1 MNSPPRHLV
10 LWLPDWPV
18 RAALGTPPGD
28 EPVAVVQANTVIA
41 CSATA
46 RAQGVRRGQRRRL
59 AQTRSPGLRILPADA
74 LQEQRMF
81 LPVLRLLEELVPGVQ
96 PLRPGLIALRA
107 RGAARYYGGEEQAAL
122 HLIDALAVHT
132 HPGARAGIADG
143 LFTAEQ
149 AARLADTAPDS
160 IPVCVVPQGASRDFL
175 APLPIQVLGDEQ
187 ITSLLTKLGVR
198 TLADFAALEAGL
210 VRDRLGDRGVRLRDL
225 AAGADSRPLTPQAP
239 EPQLAREVVFDS
251 PLAQA
256 EQVAFAVRQTAD
268 AVTAGLID
276 LSQVCTEVRIDL
288 TDDDGA
294 VSSRVWM
301 HPTSFEASDL
311 VDRVRWQLE
320 GMATAFASTE
330 RASREQVPNERV
342 GAGILEVRITPTRVD
357 DSAHHQPGLFG
368 QGPEQR
374 LHHAVSRVQALLG
387 HRGVVTP
394 QVTGGRRLA
403 ERQLFQPWGD
413 KTSHERNATL
423 PWPGSLPPPHPSEV
437 FAPPLPARVTA
448 ADGTPPTVD
457 ERGTLSAP
465 PARIEDSGVLSWA
478 GPWPLRERAWDA
490 DRAGAA
496 QRFQIVDDSQRA
508 WLALWEDGS
517 WWIEGRYR

>member
-1 MNSPPRHLV
+1 MNAPPRHLV

-28 EPVAVVQANTVIA
+28 EPVAVAAANTIVA
-41 CSATA
+41 CSASA

-59 AQTRSPGLRILPADA
+59 AQTRSPGLRIFPADPQ
-74 LQEQRMF
+74 QEQRMF
-81 LPVLRLLEELVPGVQ
+81 VPVLRLLEELVPGIQ
-96 PLRPGLIALRA
+96 PLRPGLVALRA

-122 HLIDALAVHT
+122 HLIDALADHT
-132 HPGARAGIADG
+132 HPGVRAGVADG

-149 AARLADTAPDS
+149 AARLTGPASSDAAP
-160 IPVCVVPQGASRDFL
+160 VRVVEPGASRDFL
-175 APLPIQVLGDEQ
+175 APLPVQALDDAQ
-187 ITSLLTKLGVR
+187 ITALLTKLGVR
-198 TLADFAALEAGL
+198 TLADFAALEADL
-210 VRDRLGDRGVRLRDL
+210 VRDRLGERGVRLHDL
-225 AAGADSRPLTPQAP
+225 AGGADSRPLVPQAP
-239 EPQLAREVVFDS
+239 EPQLAREIVFDG
-251 PLAQA
+251 PLTQA
-256 EQVAFAVRQTAD
+256 EQVAFAVRRTAD
-268 AVTAGLID
+268 AVTAGLAE

-294 VSSRVWM
+294 VNSRVWM

-320 GMATAFASTE
+320 GLAGAFAATE
-330 RASREQVPNERV
+330 RASTDRTA
-342 GAGILEVRITPTRVD
+342 AGILEVRITPTRVD

-413 KTSHERNATL
+413 KTPHERNATL
-423 PWPGSLPPPHPSEV
+423 PWPGSLPAPLPSEV
-437 FAPPLPARVTA
+437 FIPPLPARVTA
-448 ADGTPPTVD
+448 ADGTAPTVD
-457 ERGTLSAP
+457 ERGALSAP
-465 PARIEDSGVLSWA
+465 PARIEDVPVRSWA

-490 DRAGAA
+490 ERARTA
-496 QRFQIVDDSQRA
+496 QRFQIVDESQRA

-517 WWIEGRYR
+517 WWVEGRYR

>member
-1 MNSPPRHLV
+1 MSAPPRHLV

-18 RAALGTPPGD
+18 RAALGAPPGD
-28 EPVAVVQANTVIA
+28 EPVAVIQANAVIA
-41 CSATA
+41 CSASA
-46 RAQGVRRGQRRRL
+46 RAQGVRRGQRRRQ
-59 AQTRSPGLRILPADA
+59 AQTRSPGLRILPADP

-96 PLRPGLIALRA
+96 PLRPGLVALRA
-107 RGAARYYGGEEQAAL
+107 RGAARFYGGEEQAAR
-122 HLIDALAVHT
+122 HLIEALEAHA
-132 HPGARAGIADG
+132 HPGTRAGVADG

-149 AARLADTAPDS
+149 AARMAE
-160 IPVCVVPQGASRDFL
+160 PVHVVEQGDARGFL
-175 APLPIQVLGDEQ
+175 APLPVQVLGDEQ
-187 ITSLLTKLGVR
+187 ITTLLTKLGVR
-198 TLADFAALEAGL
+198 TLADFAALQAGD
-210 VRDRLGDRGVRLRDL
+210 VRDRLGERGVRLHDL
-225 AAGADSRPLTPQAP
+225 AVGSDSRPLQPQAP
-239 EPQLAREVVFDS
+239 EPQLAREIVFDG

-268 AVTAGLID
+268 AVTAGLAE

-288 TDDDGA
+288 TDDDGG

-320 GMATAFASTE
+320 WMAGALADT
-330 RASREQVPNERV
+330 ERV

-387 HRGVVTP
+387 HRGVITP

-403 ERQLFQPWGD
+403 ERQLLQPWGD
-413 KTSHERNATL
+413 KTPHERSTAL
-423 PWPGSLPPPHPSEV
+423 PWPGSLPAPLPSEV
-437 FAPPLPARVTA
+437 FTPPVPTRVTS
-448 ADGTPPTVD
+448 ADGSAPSVD
-457 ERGTLSAP
+457 ERGALSAP
-465 PARIEDSGVLSWA
+465 PARIEDVPVLSWA

-490 DRAGAA
+490 VQARTA
-496 QRFQIVDDSQRA
+496 QRFQIVDESQRA
-508 WLALWEDGS
+508 WLVLWEDGS
-517 WWIEGRYR
+517 WWAEGRYR

>member
-1 MNSPPRHLV
+1 MTSPPRHLV
-10 LWLPDWPV
+10 LWVPDWPV
-18 RAALGTPPGD
+18 RAALGTAPGD
-28 EPVAVVQANTVIA
+28 DPVAVMQANLVVA
-41 CSATA
+41 CSASA
-46 RAQGVRRGQRRRL
+46 RAQGVRRGQRRRV
-59 AQTRSPGLRILPADA
+59 AQTRSPGLRILPADPQ
-74 LQEQRMF
+74 QEQRVF
-81 LPVLRLLEELVPGVQ
+81 VPVLRLLEELVPGVQ
-96 PLRPGLIALRA
+96 PLRPGLVALRA
-107 RGAARYYGGEEQAAL
+107 RGAARYYGGEEQAAM
-122 HLIDALAVHT
+122 HLIDALAAHG
-132 HPGARAGIADG
+132 HPGARAGVADG

-149 AARLADTAPDS
+149 AARLAD
-160 IPVCVVPQGASRDFL
+160 PVLVVPQGGSREFL
-175 APLPIQVLGDEQ
+175 APLPVQALGDEQ
-187 ITSLLTKLGVR
+187 ITALMTKLGVR
-198 TLADFAALEAGL
+198 TLADLAALDVAH
-210 VRDRLGDRGVRLRDL
+210 VRDRLGERGVRLHDL
-225 AAGADSRPLTPQAP
+225 AAGADSRPLTPQKP
-239 EPQLAREVVFDS
+239 EPQLAREIVFDS

-268 AVTAGLID
+268 AVIGGLAE
-276 LSQVCTEVRIDL
+276 LAQVCTEVRIDL

-294 VSSRVWM
+294 VSSRAWM

-320 GMATAFASTE
+320 GMAAQFAAT
-330 RASREQVPNERV
+330 ERV

-374 LHHAVSRVQALLG
+374 LHHAVSRVQAMLG

-413 KTSHERNATL
+413 KTPHERDAAL

-448 ADGTPPTVD
+448 ADGTAPTVD

-465 PARIEDSGVLSWA
+465 PARIDDVPVLSWA
-478 GPWPLRERAWDA
+478 GPWPLRERTWDA
-490 DRAGAA
+490 AHARMA
-496 QRFQIVDDSQRA
+496 QRFQIVDESQRA
-508 WLALWEDGS
+508 WLALWEDGA
-517 WWIEGRYR
+517 WWFEGRYR

>member
-1 MNSPPRHLV
+1 MSAPPRHLV

-18 RAALGTPPGD
+18 RAALGAHQSD
-28 EPVAVVQANTVIA
+28 APVAVVQANTVVA
-41 CSATA
+41 CSASA
-46 RAQGVRRGQRRRL
+46 REQGVRRGQRRRL
-59 AQTRSPGLRILPADA
+59 AQTRSPGLRILPADP

-81 LPVLRLLEELVPGVQ
+81 VPVLRLLEELVPGIQ
-96 PLRPGLIALRA
+96 PLRPGLVTLRA

-149 AARLADTAPDS
+149 AARLAGPVRVIAP
-160 IPVCVVPQGASRDFL
+160 GASREFL
-175 APLPIQVLGDEQ
+175 APLPVQALGDEQ
-187 ITSLLTKLGVR
+187 IPTLLTRLGVR
-198 TLADFAALEAGL
+198 TLADFAALDIGH
-210 VRDRLGDRGVRLRDL
+210 VRDRLGERGVRLHDL
-225 AAGADSRPLTPQAP
+225 AAGADSRPLKPQAP
-239 EPQLAREVVFDS
+239 EPQLAREIVFDS
-251 PLAQA
+251 PLAQS
-256 EQVAFAVRQTAD
+256 EQVAFAVRRTAD
-268 AVTAGLID
+268 AVTAALAE

-288 TDDDGA
+288 TDDDGD

-320 GMATAFASTE
+320 GMTKTFADAE
-330 RASREQVPNERV
+330 RA
-342 GAGILEVRITPTRVD
+342 GAGILEVRIAPTRVD

-413 KTSHERNATL
+413 KTAHTRDAAP

-437 FAPPLPARVTA
+437 FTPPLPAKVTA
-448 ADGTPPTVD
+448 ADGTSPAVD
-457 ERGTLSAP
+457 ERGALSAP
-465 PARIEDSGVLSWA
+465 PARIDDVPVLGWA
-478 GPWPLRERAWDA
+478 GPWPLRERSWDA
-490 DRAGAA
+490 ERARMA
-496 QRFQIVDDSQRA
+496 QRFQIVDESQRA
-508 WLALWEDGS
+508 WLVLWEDGS
-517 WWIEGRYR
+517 WWVEGRYR

>member
-1 MNSPPRHLV
+1 MSAPPRHLV

-18 RAALGTPPGD
+18 RAALGAPPGD
-28 EPVAVVQANTVIA
+28 EPVAVVQANTVVA
-41 CSATA
+41 CSASA

-59 AQTRSPGLRILPADA
+59 AQTSSPGLRILPADP

-107 RGAARYYGGEEQAAL
+107 RGAARYYGGEEQAAR
-122 HLIDALAVHT
+122 HLIDALAEHT
-132 HPGARAGIADG
+132 HPGSRAGVADG

-149 AARLADTAPDS
+149 AARLAD
-160 IPVCVVPQGASRDFL
+160 PVRVVPAGGSRDFL
-175 APLPIQVLGDEQ
+175 APLPVQVLTDEQ
-187 ITSLLTKLGVR
+187 ITTLLTKLGVR
-198 TLADFAALEAGL
+198 TLADFAALEVGH
-210 VRDRLGDRGVRLRDL
+210 VRDRFGERGVRLHAL
-225 AAGADSRPLTPQAP
+225 AAGADSRPLTPQKP
-239 EPQLAREVVFDS
+239 EPQLAREIVFDS

-268 AVTAGLID
+268 AVTAGLAE

-288 TDDDGA
+288 TDDDGG

-320 GMATAFASTE
+320 GMASAFAET
-330 RASREQVPNERV
+330 ERV

-413 KTSHERNATL
+413 KTPHERDAAS

-437 FAPPLPARVTA
+437 FVPPVPARVMT
-448 ADGTPPTVD
+448 ADGTAPTVD
-457 ERGTLSAP
+457 ERGALSAP
-465 PARIEDSGVLSWA
+465 PAVIEDAPVLSWA

-490 DRAGAA
+490 DRSRTA
-496 QRFQIVDDSQRA
+496 QRFQIVDESQRA
-508 WLALWEDGS
+508 WLVLWEDGT
-517 WWIEGRYR
+517 WWAEGRYR

>member
-1 MNSPPRHLV
+1 
-10 LWLPDWPV
+10 
-18 RAALGTPPGD
+18 
-28 EPVAVVQANTVIA
+28 
-41 CSATA
+41 
-46 RAQGVRRGQRRRL
+46 
-59 AQTRSPGLRILPADA
+59 
-74 LQEQRMF
+74 MF
-81 LPVLRLLEELVPGVQ
+81 LPVLRLLEELVPGIQ
-96 PLRPGLIALRA
+96 PLRPGLVALRA
-107 RGAARYYGGEEQAAL
+107 RGASRYYGGEESAAR
-122 HLIDALAVHT
+122 HLIETLAEHS
-132 HPGARAGIADG
+132 HPASRAGIADG

-149 AARLADTAPDS
+149 AARLAD
-160 IPVCVVPQGASRDFL
+160 PVRVVGQGESRTFL

-187 ITSLLTKLGVR
+187 VTALLTKLGVR
-198 TLADFAALEAGL
+198 TLADFAALDVGH
-210 VRDRLGDRGVRLRDL
+210 VRDRLGERGVRLHDL

-239 EPQLAREVVFDS
+239 EPQLAREIVFDS

-268 AVTAGLID
+268 AVTDGLAE

-288 TDDDGA
+288 TDDDGD

-311 VDRVRWQLE
+311 IDRVRWQLE
-320 GMATAFASTE
+320 GIASTFADTE
-330 RASREQVPNERV
+330 RA

-394 QVTGGRRLA
+394 QVTGGRRLV
-403 ERQLFQPWGD
+403 ERQLFHPWGD
-413 KTSHERNATL
+413 KTPHLRDAAL
-423 PWPGSLPPPHPSEV
+423 PWPGSLPSPLPSEV
-437 FAPPLPARVTA
+437 FAPPLPARVNA
-448 ADGTPPTVD
+448 ADGTSPSVD
-457 ERGTLSAP
+457 ERGMLSAP
-465 PARIEDSGVLSWA
+465 PARIEDADVLSWA

-490 DRAGAA
+490 EHAHSA

-508 WLALWEDGS
+508 WLVLWEEGS

>member
-1 MNSPPRHLV
+1 MNAPPRHLV

-18 RAALGTPPGD
+18 RSALGAPPGD
-28 EPVAVVQANTVIA
+28 EPIAVVHANTVIA
-41 CSATA
+41 CSASA
-46 RAQGVRRGQRRRL
+46 RAQGVQRGQRRRL
-59 AQTRSPGLRILPADA
+59 AQTRSPQLRILPSDP
-74 LQEQRMF
+74 LQEQRTF
-81 LPVLRLLEELVPGVQ
+81 IPVLRLLEELVPGIQ
-96 PLRPGLIALRA
+96 PLRPGLVALRA
-107 RGAARYYGGEEQAAL
+107 RGASRYYGGEEQAAQ
-122 HLIDALAVHT
+122 HLIDTLAAHA
-132 HPGARAGIADG
+132 HPGSRAGIADG

-149 AARLADTAPDS
+149 AARLTGAV
-160 IPVCVVPQGASRDFL
+160 PVHVVAKGGSRDFL
-175 APLPIQVLGDEQ
+175 APLPVQVLGDEQ
-187 ITSLLTKLGVR
+187 IAALLVKLGVR

-210 VRDRLGDRGVRLRDL
+210 VRDRLGEKGVRLHDL
-225 AAGADSRPLTPQAP
+225 AAGADSRPLTPQSP

-268 AVTAGLID
+268 AVTARLAD

-288 TDDDGA
+288 TDDDGG
-294 VSSRVWM
+294 VSSRTWM

-320 GMATAFASTE
+320 GLTGSSAGAGRSDDE
-330 RASREQVPNERV
+330 RPR
-342 GAGILEVRITPTRVD
+342 AGILEVRITPTRVD

-394 QVTGGRRLA
+394 QVTGGRRLS

-413 KTSHERNATL
+413 KSSHERNATL
-423 PWPGSLPPPHPSEV
+423 PWPGSLPTPHPSEV
-437 FAPPLPARVTA
+437 FASPLPARVA
-448 ADGTPPTVD
+448 GADGAPPTVD
-457 ERGTLSAP
+457 ERGMLSAP
-465 PARIEDSGVLSWA
+465 PARIEDTAVVSWA

-490 DRAGAA
+490 GRARTAH
-496 QRFQIVDDSQRA
+496 RFQIVDESQRA
-508 WLALWEDGS
+508 WLALWEHGS

>member
-1 MNSPPRHLV
+1 MNAPPRHLV

-18 RAALGTPPGD
+18 RAALGSPPGD
-28 EPVAVVQANTVIA
+28 EPVAVVQANFVVA
-41 CSATA
+41 CSASA

-59 AQTRSPGLRILPADA
+59 AQTSSPGLRILPADP

-81 LPVLRLLEELVPGVQ
+81 LPVLRLLEELVPGIQ
-96 PLRPGLIALRA
+96 PLRPGLVALRA

-122 HLIDALAVHT
+122 HLIDTLAEHT
-132 HPGARAGIADG
+132 HPGARSGVADG

-149 AARLADTAPDS
+149 AARLAD
-160 IPVCVVPQGASRDFL
+160 PVRVVGQGGSRDFL
-175 APLPIQVLGDEQ
+175 APLPVHVLGDEQ
-187 ITSLLTKLGVR
+187 ITALLTKLGVR
-198 TLADFAALEAGL
+198 TLADFAALEAGH
-210 VRDRLGDRGVRLRDL
+210 VRDRLGEQGVRLHDL
-225 AAGADSRPLTPQAP
+225 AAGADSRPLTPQTP
-239 EPQLAREVVFDS
+239 EPQLAREIVFDS

-268 AVTAGLID
+268 AVTAALAE

-288 TDDDGA
+288 TDDDGG

-311 VDRVRWQLE
+311 IDRVRWQLE
-320 GMATAFASTE
+320 GMAGAFADTE
-330 RASREQVPNERV
+330 RVGSENT

-413 KTSHERNATL
+413 KTPHERNAEL
-423 PWPGSLPPPHPSEV
+423 PWPGSLPAPLPSEV
-437 FAPPLPARVTA
+437 FSPPLPARVTG

-457 ERGTLSAP
+457 ERGMLSTP
-465 PARIEDSGVLSWA
+465 PARIEDIPVLSWA

-490 DRAGAA
+490 DRARNA
-496 QRFQIVDDSQRA
+496 QRFQIVDESQRA

-517 WWIEGRYR
+517 WWVEGRYR

>member
-1 MNSPPRHLV
+1 MPPRHLV

-18 RAALGTPPGD
+18 RAALGFPPGE
-28 EPVAVVQANTVIA
+28 EPVAVTQANIVIA
-41 CSATA
+41 CSASA

-59 AQTRSPGLRILPADA
+59 AQTRAPGLRILPADP
-74 LQEQRMF
+74 LQEQRLF
-81 LPVLRLLEELVPGVQ
+81 TPVLRLLEELVPGIR
-96 PLRPGLIALRA
+96 PLRPGLVALRA
-107 RGAARYYGGEEQAAL
+107 RGAARYYGGEEQAAIR
-122 HLIDALAVHT
+122 LIEALAEHA

-149 AARLADTAPDS
+149 AARLAIAAPDS
-160 IPVCVVPQGASRDFL
+160 RPVHVVEQGESRSFL
-175 APLPIQVLGDEQ
+175 APLPVQVLGDEQ
-187 ITSLLTKLGVR
+187 IASLLTKLGVR
-198 TLADFAALEAGL
+198 TLADFAALEVGH
-210 VRDRLGDRGVRLRDL
+210 VRDRLGERGVRLHDL
-225 AAGADSRPLTPQAP
+225 AAGADSRPLMPQAP
-239 EPQLAREVVFDS
+239 EPQLAREIVFES

-256 EQVAFAVRQTAD
+256 DQVAFAVRQTAD
-268 AVTAGLID
+268 AVAAALAD

-294 VSSRVWM
+294 VNSRVWM

-320 GMATAFASTE
+320 GVASADRRRTSIDGT
-330 RASREQVPNERV
+330 RTSAGTDRV
-342 GAGILEVRITPTRVD
+342 SAGILEVRITPTRVD

-394 QVTGGRRLA
+394 QVIGGRRLA
-403 ERQLFQPWGD
+403 ERQQFQPWGD
-413 KTSHERNATL
+413 KTPHERDAAL

-448 ADGTPPTVD
+448 ADGTVPAVD
-457 ERGTLSAP
+457 ERGALSAG
-465 PARIEDSGVLSWA
+465 PATIEGVPVRSWA

-490 DRAGAA
+490 ERARTA
-496 QRFQIVDDSQRA
+496 QRFQIVDESQRA
-508 WLALWEDGS
+508 WLVLWEDDS
-517 WWIEGRYR
+517 WWVEGRYR

>member
-1 MNSPPRHLV
+1 MTAPPRHLV

-18 RAALGTPPGD
+18 RAALGAPPGD

-41 CSATA
+41 CSASA

-59 AQTRSPGLRILPADA
+59 AQTRSPGLRILPADP

-81 LPVLRLLEELVPGVQ
+81 VPVLRLLEELVPGIQ
-96 PLRPGLIALRA
+96 PLRPGLVALRA

-122 HLIDALAVHT
+122 HLIDTLAEHT
-132 HPGARAGIADG
+132 HPGSRAGVADG

-149 AARLADTAPDS
+149 AARLAD
-160 IPVCVVPQGASRDFL
+160 PVRVVEPGGSRAFL
-175 APLPIQVLGDEQ
+175 APLPVQALADEQ
-187 ITSLLTKLGVR
+187 ITALLIKLGVR
-198 TLADFAALEAGL
+198 TLAELAALEVSH
-210 VRDRLGDRGVRLRDL
+210 VRDRLGERGVRLHDL

-239 EPQLAREVVFDS
+239 EPQLAREIVFDA

-268 AVTAGLID
+268 AVTAGLAE

-288 TDDDGA
+288 TDDDGG

-320 GMATAFASTE
+320 SMAGALADTE
-330 RASREQVPNERV
+330 RA

-394 QVTGGRRLA
+394 QITGGRRLA

-413 KTSHERNATL
+413 KTPHERDAGL

-437 FAPPLPARVTA
+437 FAPPVPARVTA
-448 ADGTPPTVD
+448 ADGTSPTVD
-457 ERGTLSAP
+457 ERGVLSAP
-465 PARIEDSGVLSWA
+465 PARIEDVAVLGWA

-490 DRAGAA
+490 ERARTA
-496 QRFQIVDDSQRA
+496 QRFQIVDESQRA
-508 WLALWEDGS
+508 WLALWEDGA

>member
-1 MNSPPRHLV
+1 MSASAPPRHLV

-18 RAALGTPPGD
+18 RAALGAPPGD
-28 EPVAVVQANTVIA
+28 EPVAVMHANTVISCTA
-41 CSATA
+41 SA

-59 AQTRSPGLRILPADA
+59 AQTLAPGLRILRADP
-74 LQEQRMF
+74 LQEQRAF
-81 LPVLRLLEELVPGVQ
+81 VPVLRLLEDLVPGIQ

-107 RGAARYYGGEEQAAL
+107 RGAARYYDGEENAAR
-122 HLIDALAVHT
+122 HLIDALAEHT
-132 HPGARAGIADG
+132 HPGSRAGIADG

-149 AARLADTAPDS
+149 AARMAD
-160 IPVCVVPQGASRDFL
+160 PVKVVDQGGSRAFL
-175 APLPIQVLGDEQ
+175 SPLPVQVLDDEQ
-187 ITSLLTKLGVR
+187 IAALLMKLGVR
-198 TLADFAALEAGL
+198 TLADFAALEISH
-210 VRDRLGDRGVRLRDL
+210 VRDRLGERGVRLHDL

-239 EPQLAREVVFDS
+239 EPQLAREIVFDA
-251 PLAQA
+251 PLTQA

-268 AVTAGLID
+268 AVIAGLAE

-288 TDDDGA
+288 TDDDGG
-294 VSSRVWM
+294 VSSRVWV

-320 GMATAFASTE
+320 AMMRGIADAESGSID
-330 RASREQVPNERV
+330 RI
-342 GAGILEVRITPTRVD
+342 GAGILEVRIAPTRID

-374 LHHAVSRVQALLG
+374 LHHAVSRVQSLLG

-413 KTSHERNATL
+413 KTPHERDATP
-423 PWPGSLPPPHPSEV
+423 PWPGSLPAPHPSEV
-437 FAPPLPARVTA
+437 FSPPVPITVTA
-448 ADGTPPTVD
+448 ADGTAPTVD
-457 ERGTLSAP
+457 ERGELSAP
-465 PARIEDSGVLSWA
+465 PARIDDAAVAGWA
-478 GPWPLRERAWDA
+478 GPWPLRERAWDTE
-490 DRAGAA
+490 RARSA
-496 QRFQIVDDSQRA
+496 QRFQIVDEFQRA

-517 WWIEGRYR
+517 WWLEGRYR